1 MRTSYKQGGPDP
13 RGDSDTHRG
22 NHNVGEGLEA
32 GGVHDDNHTQ
42 NTDHFTA
49 LEQAIPVRET
59 TRADISLS
67 EISNRSSAYLSLF
80 HH

>member
-22 NHNVGEGLEA
+22 NHDVGEGLEA
-32 GGVHDDNHTQ
+32 VGVHDDNHTQ

-49 LEQAIPVRET
+49 LEQAIPV
-59 TRADISLS
+59 
-67 EISNRSSAYLSLF
+67 
-80 HH
+80 